1 MIQRSINVNISAD
14 VVTGVLGHAI
24 TLSCPRLNNDGVTN
38 GRQSYKEWFRGPLYD
53 TEGMVAKVTI
63 RGLRV
68 EENSTA
74 DARMWI
80 SSRDGDL
87 MIQNLMQEDAGL
99 YTCRF
104 TGSEAQTIQL
114 NAVTGMFNWSVYRYK
129 IGVNQKKETKE
140 INDLVNWWFPSM

>member
-1 MIQRSINVNISAD
+1 MAR
-14 VVTGVLGHAI
+14 
-24 TLSCPRLNNDGVTN
+24 
-38 GRQSYKEWFRGPLYD
+38 
-53 TEGMVAKVTI
+53 VAI

-87 MIQNLMQEDAGL
+87 MIQNLTQEDAGF

-104 TGSEAQTIQL
+104 TGSEARTIQL
-114 NAVTGMFNWSVYRYK
+114 NAVTGMFNWPLCRYK
-129 IGVNQKKETKE
+129 IGVNQQKK
-140 INDLVNWWFPSM
+140 